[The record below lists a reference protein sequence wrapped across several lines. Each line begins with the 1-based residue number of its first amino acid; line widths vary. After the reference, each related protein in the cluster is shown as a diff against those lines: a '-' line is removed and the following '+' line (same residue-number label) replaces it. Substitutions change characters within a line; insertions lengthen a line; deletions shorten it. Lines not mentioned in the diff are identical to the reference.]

1 MAVVEADEVDAAGGG
16 EVGDGRGGRTGDD
29 ERGVDL
35 AVLQA
40 LGAVA
45 EALVHSGDV
54 RLLEVVG
61 VEHVN
66 GVEVHAGA
74 GCADGDLLAGEVGN
88 GLDVGVGG
96 DDLNLLL
103 IQLGDDGEAG
113 DRAVKQALAVVS
125 VVHDVALHE
134 GELDV
139 AIGQILDVGLRA
151 AGGEGR
157 DLAVGLAGDEGSEH
171 AAESVV
177 RAGLAAGAEAEGGS
191 GAVAG
196 AFLDRVDLEA
206 LLLKVLGSAGVIRH
220 ALDGGG
226 SLKAQ
231 LRALGVLGGDGVE
244 IVKDGGHERIDLVGR
259 DIVAGDD
266 DRADGDGVGIDLGS
280 GTRVVGLGVGIAAAA
295 GAQREHHDEGERQ
308 SHDFVELHS
317 WFSPF

>member
-1 MAVVEADEVDAAGGG
+1 MAVVEADKVDAAGGG
-16 EVGDGRGGRTGDD
+16 KVGDGRGGRTGDD

-45 EALVHSGDV
+45 EALVHGRDV
-54 RLLEVVG
+54 RLLEVVSA
-61 VEHVN
+61 EHVN
-66 GVEVHAGA
+66 GVEVHARA

-96 DDLNLLL
+96 DDLHLLL
-103 IQLGDDGEAG
+103 IQLSHDGEAG
-113 DRAVKQALAVVS
+113 DGAVKQALAVVG
-125 VVHDVALHE
+125 VVHNVALHE
-134 GELDV
+134 RELDV
-139 AIGQILDVGLRA
+139 AVGQILDVGLRA

-171 AAESVV
+171 AAEGVV
-177 RAGLAAGAEAEGGS
+177 RAGLAAGAEAERGS

-196 AFLDRVDLEA
+196 AFLDRVDLVA

-226 SLKAQ
+226 SLDAQ
-231 LRALGVLGGDGVE
+231 LRALGVLSGDGVE

-295 GAQREHHDEGERQ
+295 GAQRKHHDEGERQ
-308 SHDFVELHS
+308 RHDFVELHS
-317 WFSPF
+317 